1 MMSESR
7 LTTIKRVS
15 IVSALMNA
23 LLAVYKMVVGWL
35 GMSPALFA
43 DGIHSLSDLLCDG
56 MVYLAGHYAHQDPDH
71 DHPYGHWRYETFAT
85 IALSI
90 FLILLGLGIVY
101 DAIEHLLR
109 GTTAQAGVLTIW
121 AALLS
126 VLTNEW
132 LFRFTLRAARI
143 VKSEM
148 LEANA
153 YHSRGD
159 SLSSVIVLIG
169 LVASY
174 FGLHA
179 MDALAAMIVG
189 FFIIKMGANWSRR
202 ALHELSEGGVDDEQ
216 KQAIID
222 TIAAQAGVCQ
232 FHMLRTRR
240 LGSKVFL
247 DVHINIDYY
256 ASASEGHFIG
266 EQVRYALAKAFDD
279 MEDITVHIDT
289 EDHPEGI
296 PESLLPSRQAL
307 LAELMPQWQ
316 ALLPADA
323 IKRITLHYLNQHIE
337 LELWLDAKVLKR
349 ATVAQWQKRLHKTI
363 AAMPVVS
370 TLRVMVG

>member
-1 MMSESR
+1 MSQSR
-7 LTTIKRVS
+7 LATIKRVS

-23 LLAVYKMVVGWL
+23 LLALYKMIVGWL

-43 DGIHSLSDLLCDG
+43 DGIHSLSDLLCDA
-56 MVYLAGHYAHQDPDH
+56 MVYVAGYYAHQDPDH

-85 IALSI
+85 IALSV

-101 DAIEHLLR
+101 DALEHLIR
-109 GTTAQAGVLTIW
+109 GTTTHAGVLAIW
-121 AALLS
+121 AAALS
-126 VLTNEW
+126 IIANEW
-132 LFRFTLRAARI
+132 LFRFTLKAARATQ
-143 VKSEM
+143 SEM

-159 SLSSVIVLIG
+159 SLSSMIVLVG
-169 LVASY
+169 LVASF

-179 MDALAAMIVG
+179 MDAIAAMLVG
-189 FFIIKMGANWSRR
+189 FFIVRMGVSWSRR
-202 ALHELSEGGVDDEQ
+202 ALHELSEGGVDDET

-222 TIAAQAGVCQ
+222 TIAAQPGVRQ

-266 EQVRYALAKAFDD
+266 EQVRYALAHSFDD
-279 MEDITVHIDT
+279 IEDITVHIDT

-296 PESLLPSRQAL
+296 PESLLPPRAVL
-307 LAELMPQWQ
+307 LAELAPQWE
-316 ALLPADA
+316 AILPQDTV
-323 IKRITLHYLNQHIE
+323 KRVTLHYLNQHIE
-337 LELWLDAKVLKR
+337 LEVWLDAKLLKT
-349 ATVAQWQKRLHKTI
+349 ATLTQWQKRLQKTL
-363 AAMPVVS
+363 ASTPAVS
-370 TLRVMVG
+370 VLRVMMS